1 MPILSQSSRNPQMI
15 IQLSCRLNSVL
26 VWYIRLLSADNF
38 LADLPALPNC
48 AFSLSRF
55 VVAIVVWFVAVV
67 TSVTDEKAAKQYIG
81 R

>member
-15 IQLSCRLNSVL
+15 IQLNCRLNSVL

-48 AFSLSRF
+48 AFSLSSVSVPYF
-55 VVAIVVWFVAVV
+55 VE
-67 TSVTDEKAAKQYIG
+67 TLRKRYLYG
-81 R
+81 